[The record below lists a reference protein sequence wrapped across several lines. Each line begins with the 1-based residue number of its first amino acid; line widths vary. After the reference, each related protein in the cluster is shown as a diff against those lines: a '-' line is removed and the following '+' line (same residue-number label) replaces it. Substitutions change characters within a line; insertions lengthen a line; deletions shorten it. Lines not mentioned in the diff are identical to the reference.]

1 MGSITN
7 LEIYAKE
14 NNVPIIQK
22 EGLNFLI
29 EYIKQNNVKTILEIG
44 TAIGYSSINMALV
57 SDDIQITTIER
68 NEKMYKQAIKNI
80 KDFNL
85 ENRIN
90 VIYGDALDT
99 VVQGKYDLIFI
110 DAAKAQYIKFF
121 EKYKQNLQMNGT
133 IITDNLNFHGLA
145 LHPEEIH
152 SKNLKALVRKI
163 NNYKDFLIN
172 NKEFQ
177 TVFYEIGDGIAV
189 SKYNK
194 MVQCQV
200 VLVEPKTNDKWTC

>member
-1 MGSITN
+1 MGSIIN

-194 MVQCQV
+194 M
-200 VLVEPKTNDKWTC
+200 D

>member
-99 VVQGKYDLIFI
+99 VIQDKYDLIFI

-194 MVQCQV
+194 M
-200 VLVEPKTNDKWTC
+200 D

>member
-200 VLVEPKTNDKWTC
+200 VLVEPKTNDK

>member
-133 IITDNLNFHGLA
+133 IITDNLNFHGFA

-194 MVQCQV
+194 M
-200 VLVEPKTNDKWTC
+200 D

>member
-22 EGLNFLI
+22 DGLNFLI
-29 EYIKQNNVKTILEIG
+29 EYIKQKNVKTILEIG

-68 NEKMYKQAIKNI
+68 NEKMYKQAIENI

-99 VVQGKYDLIFI
+99 VVQDKYDLIFI

-152 SKNLKALVRKI
+152 SKNLKALVQKI

-194 MVQCQV
+194 M
-200 VLVEPKTNDKWTC
+200 D

>member
-121 EKYKQNLQMNGT
+121 EKYKQNVQINGT

-189 SKYNK
+189 SRYNK
-194 MVQCQV
+194 M
-200 VLVEPKTNDKWTC
+200 D

>member
-22 EGLNFLI
+22 DGLNFLI
-29 EYIKQNNVKTILEIG
+29 EYIKQKNVKTILEIG

-68 NEKMYKQAIKNI
+68 NEKMYKQAIENI

-99 VVQGKYDLIFI
+99 VVQDKYDLIFI

-121 EKYKQNLQMNGT
+121 EKYKQNLQINGT

-172 NKEFQ
+172 NKKFN
-177 TVFYEIGDGIAV
+177 TTFYEIGDGIAV

-194 MVQCQV
+194 M
-200 VLVEPKTNDKWTC
+200 D

>member
-121 EKYKQNLQMNGT
+121 EKYKQNLQMSGT

-152 SKNLKALVRKI
+152 SKNLKALVQKI

-194 MVQCQV
+194 M
-200 VLVEPKTNDKWTC
+200 D

>member
-22 EGLNFLI
+22 DGLNFLI
-29 EYIKQNNVKTILEIG
+29 EYIKQKNVKTILEIG

-68 NEKMYKQAIKNI
+68 NEKMYKQAIENI

-99 VVQGKYDLIFI
+99 VVQDKYDLIFI

-194 MVQCQV
+194 M
-200 VLVEPKTNDKWTC
+200 D

>member
-22 EGLNFLI
+22 DGLNFLI
-29 EYIKQNNVKTILEIG
+29 EYIKQKNVKTILEIG

-68 NEKMYKQAIKNI
+68 NEKMYKQAIENI

-121 EKYKQNLQMNGT
+121 EKYKQNLQINGT

-172 NKEFQ
+172 NKKFN
-177 TVFYEIGDGIAV
+177 TTFYEIGDGIAV

-194 MVQCQV
+194 M
-200 VLVEPKTNDKWTC
+200 D

>member
-22 EGLNFLI
+22 DGLNFLI
-29 EYIKQNNVKTILEIG
+29 EYIKQKNVKTILEIG

-68 NEKMYKQAIKNI
+68 NEKMYKQAIENI

-99 VVQGKYDLIFI
+99 VVQDKYDLIFI

-172 NKEFQ
+172 NKKFN
-177 TVFYEIGDGIAV
+177 TTFYEIGDGIAV

-194 MVQCQV
+194 M
-200 VLVEPKTNDKWTC
+200 D

>member
-121 EKYKQNLQMNGT
+121 EKYKQNLQMNGA

-194 MVQCQV
+194 M
-200 VLVEPKTNDKWTC
+200 D

>member
-68 NEKMYKQAIKNI
+68 NEKMYKQAIENI

-110 DAAKAQYIKFF
+110 DAAKAQNSLKNINKT
-121 EKYKQNLQMNGT
+121 YK
-133 IITDNLNFHGLA
+133 
-145 LHPEEIH
+145 
-152 SKNLKALVRKI
+152 
-163 NNYKDFLIN
+163 
-172 NKEFQ
+172 
-177 TVFYEIGDGIAV
+177 
-189 SKYNK
+189 
-194 MVQCQV
+194 
-200 VLVEPKTNDKWTC
+200 

>member
-1 MGSITN
+1 MGRITN

-29 EYIKQNNVKTILEIG
+29 EYIKKNNVKSILEIG
-44 TAIGYSSINMALV
+44 TAIGYSAINMALI

-68 NEKMYKQAIKNI
+68 NEKMYKEAIQNIKN
-80 KDFNL
+80 FNL

-90 VIYGDALDT
+90 VIYGDALETT
-99 VVQGKYDLIFI
+99 VEGKYDLIFI

-121 EKYKQNLQMNGT
+121 ERYKQNLQINGA

-145 LHPEEIH
+145 SHPEEIH
-152 SKNLKALVRKI
+152 SKNLKALVKKI
-163 NNYKDFLIN
+163 NKYKEFLIN
-172 NKEFQ
+172 KDDFS
-177 TVFYEIGDGIAV
+177 TKFYETGDGIAV
-189 SKYNK
+189 SKYSK
-194 MVQCQV
+194 M
-200 VLVEPKTNDKWTC
+200 D

>member
-1 MGSITN
+1 MGSINT

-29 EYIKQNNVKTILEIG
+29 EYIKNNNVKTILEIG
-44 TAIGYSSINMALV
+44 TAIGYSSINMALI
-57 SDDIQITTIER
+57 SNDIKITTIER
-68 NEKMYKQAIKNI
+68 NKNMYEKAIKNI

-90 VIYGDALDT
+90 VIFGDALET
-99 VVQGKYDLIFI
+99 NIQGKYDLIFI

-121 EKYKQNLQMNGT
+121 EKYKHNLHKEGT

-145 LHPEEIH
+145 VHPDEIH

-163 NNYKDFLIN
+163 NNYKEFLIE
-172 NKEFQ
+172 NKEFH
-177 TVFYEIGDGIAV
+177 TTFYETGDGIAV

-194 MVQCQV
+194 M
-200 VLVEPKTNDKWTC
+200 D

>member
-22 EGLNFLI
+22 DGLNFLI
-29 EYIKQNNVKTILEIG
+29 EYIKQKNVKTILEIG

-68 NEKMYKQAIKNI
+68 NEKMYKQAIENI

-121 EKYKQNLQMNGT
+121 EKYKQNLQINGT

-172 NKEFQ
+172 NKEFN
-177 TVFYEIGDGIAV
+177 TTFYEIGDGIAV

-194 MVQCQV
+194 M
-200 VLVEPKTNDKWTC
+200 D

>member
-99 VVQGKYDLIFI
+99 VIQDKYDLIFI

-172 NKEFQ
+172 NKKFN
-177 TVFYEIGDGIAV
+177 TTFYEIGDGIAV

-194 MVQCQV
+194 M
-200 VLVEPKTNDKWTC
+200 D